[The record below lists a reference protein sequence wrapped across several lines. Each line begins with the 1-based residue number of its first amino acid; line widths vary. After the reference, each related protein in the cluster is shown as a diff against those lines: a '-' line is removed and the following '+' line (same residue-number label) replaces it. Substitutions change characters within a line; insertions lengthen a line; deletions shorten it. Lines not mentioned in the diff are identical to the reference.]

1 MPKTPSAK
9 RSKIHMT
16 TGVRGMLRKSFG
28 VTAAKR
34 PKVHVTTGGRLYVD
48 AEELLRSKEAQRVL
62 DKMERISMAET
73 SSGKSS
79 ETDHG
84 KTRG

>member
-9 RSKIHMT
+9 RPKI
-16 TGVRGMLRKSFG
+16 
-28 VTAAKR
+28 
-34 PKVHVTTGGRLYVD
+34 HVTTGGRLYVD
-48 AEELLRSKEAQRVL
+48 AEELLRSEEAQRVL
-62 DKMERISMAET
+62 DRMERISMART
-73 SSGKSS
+73 SPGKSS

>member
-9 RSKIHMT
+9 KPKI
-16 TGVRGMLRKSFG
+16 
-28 VTAAKR
+28 
-34 PKVHVTTGGRLYVD
+34 HVTTGGRVYVD
-48 AEELLRSKEAQRVL
+48 AEELLRSEEAQRVL
-62 DKMERISMAET
+62 DRMERIPMGQT
-73 SSGKSS
+73 SSGRSS